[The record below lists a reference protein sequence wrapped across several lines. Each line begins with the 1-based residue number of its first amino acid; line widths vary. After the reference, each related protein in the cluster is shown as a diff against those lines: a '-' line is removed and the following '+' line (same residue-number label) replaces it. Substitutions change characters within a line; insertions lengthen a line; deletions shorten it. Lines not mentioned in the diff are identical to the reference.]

1 MSRYAVSEKV
11 DNKNSAGDK
20 KHSSF
25 SVNII
30 ALSVLDVTG
39 YCPGQVGHTLDTQ
52 LLFKILLR
60 RKGYLSEESS
70 KKKSWLINNDS
81 VRIEF

>member
-1 MSRYAVSEKV
+1 MSRDAVSKKV

-30 ALSVLDVTG
+30 AFGVLDVTG
-39 YCPGQVGHTLDTQ
+39 YCLGQVGHTLDTQ
-52 LLFKILLR
+52 LLCKIFLR
-60 RKGYLSEESS
+60 RKSYSQRKVVEKTLF
-70 KKKSWLINNDS
+70 D
-81 VRIEF
+81 